1 MATGIRTPSSGPTRY
16 CPPTATELLE
26 QILAPDGSPRSAS
39 TLLRDQQDPV
49 VRLGESVGRYLD
61 ALYVGAED
69 VNGKSAIQAV
79 EASANR
85 LLPGLSEEP
94 AWPTL
99 RGHLLLLAA
108 GAGADPVAELLTAA
122 TQWDLTSGYDQA
134 AVIDSRIR
142 DVNTVAAG
150 GRCRGCP
157 AFPIASPLTPTGD
170 HTWTPDHSWLLSSPT
185 RSASTPPV
193 KHRPGLPRRTLW
205 CRPS

>member
-1 MATGIRTPSSGPTRY
+1 MTAETMRGVVSGEEFRQQLYTMVTRGRTANHIYVSWLATGIRTPSSGPTRY

-94 AWPTL
+94 AWPSC
-99 RGHLLLLAA
+99 AA
-108 GAGADPVAELLTAA
+108 LCCLGCG
-122 TQWDLTSGYDQA
+122 
-134 AVIDSRIR
+134 
-142 DVNTVAAG
+142 G
-150 GRCRGCP
+150 GRRSGRGT
-157 AFPIASPLTPTGD
+157 A
-170 HTWTPDHSWLLSSPT
+170 
-185 RSASTPPV
+185 
-193 KHRPGLPRRTLW
+193 HRRNAMGSDQRL
-205 CRPS
+205 

>member
-1 MATGIRTPSSGPTRY
+1 MRGVVSGEEFRQQLYTMVTRGRTANHIYVSVVGDGDPHTLIRPDTILPS
-16 CPPTATELLE
+16 TATELLE

-108 GAGADPVAELLTAA
+108 GRAP
-122 TQWDLTSGYDQA
+122 
-134 AVIDSRIR
+134 IRSR
-142 DVNTVAAG
+142 N
-150 GRCRGCP
+150 C
-157 AFPIASPLTPTGD
+157 SPPQRNGI
-170 HTWTPDHSWLLSSPT
+170 
-185 RSASTPPV
+185 
-193 KHRPGLPRRTLW
+193 
-205 CRPS
+205 